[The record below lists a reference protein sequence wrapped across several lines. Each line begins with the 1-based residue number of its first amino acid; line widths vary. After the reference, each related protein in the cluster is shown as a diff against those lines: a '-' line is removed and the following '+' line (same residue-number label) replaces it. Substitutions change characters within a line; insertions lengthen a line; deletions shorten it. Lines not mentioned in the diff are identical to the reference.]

1 MVPTVSVIVASYNYA
16 QYIEECLDSILSQT
30 FPDLEVIVV
39 DDGSIDNSLALI
51 NKIAKKDN
59 RLRVYQ
65 HDDKKNHGLVQ
76 TISFAIQKCRGQYVA
91 FLEADDM
98 WQKDCLLERINLLNK
113 YPDCKLIFNN
123 VKLIFGK
130 KLKAELFEKNI
141 YALMDSNQA
150 LSYLN
155 GQTIPANYLRNL
167 IIENR
172 IPTFSC
178 TMLSTDLIR
187 KLSLNSPVE
196 KWMDWWLW
204 VQASLD
210 TKFLYTGEQLTYWRI
225 HDDSL
230 HHKLSFTEYLR
241 SYELMWKGFRK
252 FGIADSDGK
261 LLTTPSF
268 LGVLSRLSKII
279 LRLGLKETLQLL
291 LIRLGHQ
298 R

>member
-16 QYIEECLDSILSQT
+16 QYVEECLESILSQT
-30 FPDLEVIVV
+30 FPDFEVIVV

-51 NKIAKKDN
+51 NKIAQKDN

-65 HDDKKNHGLVQ
+65 HEDKKNHGLVQ
-76 TISFAIQKCRGQYVA
+76 TISFAIQQCRGQYVA
-91 FLEADDM
+91 FLEADDT
-98 WQKDCLLERINLLNK
+98 WQKDCLLKRIKLLNN

-123 VKLIFGK
+123 VKLCFEK
-130 KLKAELFEKNI
+130 KSKAELFEKNI

-204 VQASLD
+204 VQASRD
-210 TKFLYTGEQLTYWRI
+210 TKFLYMADQLTYWRI
-225 HDDSL
+225 HDDSM
-230 HHKLSFTEYLR
+230 HHKLGFTEYFR
-241 SYELMWKGFRK
+241 NYELMWKGFRK
-252 FGIADSDGK
+252 LGITEVDGK

-268 LGVLSRLSKII
+268 LGVLSRLSNTI
-279 LRLGLKETLQLL
+279 LRLGLMETLQLL
-291 LIRLGHQ
+291 LIRLGL
-298 R
+298 